1 MTTVQTSEK
10 RARFEVETDAHG
22 SLCRLYEDERE
33 NPSQEGPDGQQRPG
47 GYSYTTYEARM
58 ALPDGAPESAP
69 DLWAQQIKD
78 ADRQTAA
85 SAARKERDRLL
96 LACDWAV
103 LPDAQTERTAWE
115 TYRQALRDV
124 PEQVGFPYGIDWP
137 IRPGTGELK

>member
-1 MTTVQTSEK
+1 MITVQTSEK
-10 RARFEVETDAHG
+10 RARFEVEKDAHG
-22 SLCRLYEDERE
+22 DLIRLYEDERE
-33 NPSQEGPDGQQRPG
+33 IPPQEGPDGQQWPG

-58 ALPDGAPESAP
+58 ALPDGAPDNAP

-78 ADRQTAA
+78 ADRQAAA

-124 PEQVGFPYGIDWP
+124 PEQAEFPYAIDWP
-137 IRPGTGELK
+137 ERPKA

>member
-10 RARFEVETDAHG
+10 RARFEVEKGAHG
-22 SLCRLYEDERE
+22 DLIRLYEDEKE
-33 NPSQEGPDGQQRPG
+33 IPPQEDPDGQQRPG

-58 ALPDGAPESAP
+58 ALPDGAPDSAP

-78 ADRQTAA
+78 ADFWAAATAG
-85 SAARKERDRLL
+85 RKERDQLL

-103 LPDAQTERTAWE
+103 LPDAQTERTTWE

-124 PEQVGFPYGIDWP
+124 PEQAGFPYTIDWP
-137 IRPGTGELK
+137 IRPGTGALK

>member
-22 SLCRLYEDERE
+22 SLCRLYEDEQE
-33 NPSQEGPDGQQRPG
+33 NPPQEGPDGQQRPG
-47 GYSYTTYEARM
+47 GYSYTTYEARI
-58 ALPDGAPESAP
+58 ALPDGAPDSAP

-78 ADRQTAA
+78 ADRQAAA

-103 LPDAQTERTAWE
+103 LPDAQTERAAWE
-115 TYRQALRDV
+115 NYRQALRDV
-124 PEQVGFPYGIDWP
+124 PEQAGFPYTIEWP
-137 IRPGTGELK
+137 EKPKQ

>member
-10 RARFEVETDAHG
+10 RARFEVEKGAHG
-22 SLCRLYEDERE
+22 DLIRLYEDEKE
-33 NPSQEGPDGQQRPG
+33 IPPQEDPDGQQRPG

-78 ADRQTAA
+78 ADRKTEAA
-85 SAARKERDRLL
+85 AARKERDRLL

-137 IRPGTGELK
+137 IRPITGA

>member
-1 MTTVQTSEK
+1 MITVQTSEK
-10 RARFEVETDAHG
+10 RARFEVEKDAHG
-22 SLCRLYEDERE
+22 DLIRLYEDERE
-33 NPSQEGPDGQQRPG
+33 IPPQEGPDGQQRPG

-58 ALPDGAPESAP
+58 ALPDGAPESSP

-78 ADRQTAA
+78 ADYQTAA
-85 SAARKERDRLL
+85 AAAREERDRLL

-124 PEQVGFPYGIDWP
+124 PEQAEFPYTIEWP
-137 IRPGTGELK
+137 ERPKA

>member
-1 MTTVQTSEK
+1 MV
-10 RARFEVETDAHG
+10 RAECNEQRPRFEKEPLGNGLTLV
-22 SLCRLYEDERE
+22 RLYEDEQVIQ
-33 NPSQEGPDGQQRPG
+33 PQEWPDGQQRPS
-47 GYSYTTYEARM
+47 GYMYTTYEAIIS
-58 ALPDGAPESAP
+58 LPDGAPDSAP

-78 ADRQTAA
+78 ADRQAAA

-124 PEQVGFPYGIDWP
+124 PEQAEFPYTIDWP
-137 IRPGTGELK
+137 ERPKA